1 MSCQIFWYS
10 NETSFGLFHQSYL
23 DEKLGVLFIVY
34 IYITL
39 YTVVL
44 LGTLNL
50 AINQASTLIVK
61 SSLPLMHLSHSH
73 FLLICS
79 KAYQR

>member
-1 MSCQIFWYS
+1 MSCQRFWYS
-10 NETSFGLFHQSYL
+10 NETSFGLFRLSYL

-39 YTVVL
+39 YTVAL
-44 LGTLNL
+44 PGTLNL
-50 AINQASTLIVK
+50 ATKQASNLMIK

-73 FLLICS
+73 FLFS
-79 KAYQR
+79 NAYQR